1 MPFTAQELENIS
13 NSLLDFHVRGPAFS
27 QVIQDRPLFD
37 WLMGAQK
44 TFPGGKEFITDP
56 VKGEYSTAVQGYT
69 HDDEVGFT
77 NPANIKRTQVKWYE
91 LHAGI
96 SMTLTELKK
105 SGITVVDSANGKNT
119 SQHSDSELVV
129 LTNLLDDKI
138 EDMMEGF
145 ARSFTEMLWR
155 DGSQDSK
162 AIPGV
167 RSFILDSPAS
177 AGTTF
182 GIDRTANSWWQ
193 NRASVSIDSSTASD
207 QNLVNTLQQEFRQ
220 LRRFRGRPNKFF
232 AGSDFMDAFEKEL
245 RSKGNYTLE
254 GWANKKQIDAS
265 VADIA
270 FKGIM
275 IQYDPALDDLG
286 LSKYGY
292 WLDGRRTYLKTME
305 GEDRKTHNPARP
317 PERYVLYRSMTY
329 TGALCCSQLN
339 SNGVYAIQ

>member
-13 NSLLDFHVRGPAFS
+13 NALLDFHVRGPAFS
-27 QVIQDRPLFD
+27 QVLQDRPLFD
-37 WLMGAQK
+37 WLMNSQK
-44 TFPGGKEFITDP
+44 TFPGGKEFITEA

-69 HDDEVGFT
+69 HDDEVGYT

-105 SGITVVDSANGKNT
+105 TGITVVDSMNSKQNN
-119 SQHSDSELVV
+119 QHSESEMMV

-162 AIPGV
+162 AIPGI
-167 RSFILDSPAS
+167 RSFILDDPTA

-182 GIDRTANSWWQ
+182 GIDRTANTWWR
-193 NRASVSIDSSTASD
+193 NRASLSIDSSTASN
-207 QNLVNTLQQEFRQ
+207 QNLVNDLQQQYRQ
-220 LRRFRGRPNKFF
+220 LRRYRGRPRKFL
-232 AGSDFMDAFEKEL
+232 AGSDYMDAFEKEL

-270 FKGIM
+270 FKGVM

-286 LSKYGY
+286 YSKYGY
-292 WLDGRRTYLKTME
+292 WLDDRRTYLKTME
-305 GEDRKTHNPARP
+305 GEDRKMHHPARP
-317 PERYVLYRSMTY
+317 PQRYVMYRSMTY
-329 TGALCCSQLN
+329 TGALCCRQLN
-339 SNGVYAIQ
+339 ANLVSSIQ